1 VEFEWDLSKEIENLQ
16 KHGIAFAEAV
26 ETFSDPN
33 GFQLTDMEPQQSRR
47 GSSGWANQHPA
58 KSSRRASLGA
68 TINSGSSDRH
78 RGENSRGF
86 TMKEPRLNELVID
99 DKGTQQIRRK
109 MAAARSVKITMN
121 IDKGSL
127 DILRA
132 KAAETGVPYQRLLNQ
147 FLNRA
152 LQNDAQTESRLD
164 RLEKE
169 VARLKKVVA

>member
-1 VEFEWDLSKEIENLQ
+1 
-16 KHGIAFAEAV
+16 
-26 ETFSDPN
+26 
-33 GFQLTDMEPQQSRR
+33 
-47 GSSGWANQHPA
+47 
-58 KSSRRASLGA
+58 
-68 TINSGSSDRH
+68 
-78 RGENSRGF
+78 
-86 TMKEPRLNELVID
+86 MKEPRLSDLVID

-109 MAAARSVKITMN
+109 MTAARSVKITIN

-132 KAAETGVPYQRLLNQ
+132 KAADTGMPYQRLLNQ

-169 VARLKKVVA
+169 ITRLKKIVA

>member
-1 VEFEWDLSKEIENLQ
+1 
-16 KHGIAFAEAV
+16 
-26 ETFSDPN
+26 
-33 GFQLTDMEPQQSRR
+33 
-47 GSSGWANQHPA
+47 
-58 KSSRRASLGA
+58 
-68 TINSGSSDRH
+68 
-78 RGENSRGF
+78 
-86 TMKEPRLNELVID
+86 MKEPRLNELVID

-132 KAAETGVPYQRLLNQ
+132 KAAETGMPYQRLLNQ